1 MAEIERP
8 SATRAGIARTSQAC
22 ERCRSLKTR
31 CLPSGEADRCQRCC
45 SADKECVWADAPR
58 RIRKLRAPS
67 RIAQVEQKIDGLVA
81 KLVNATDFRSEP
93 PVASVEHQ
101 PDLNSTPEYEARRS
115 TWVRENNAAPGSWLP
130 VVSFEPETPQTQTNS
145 EQDPGSAEADIQYL
159 QELRNVH
166 GYSDQDDANQGPA
179 GLFQSCKRRE
189 APIADELVQQLLSS
203 HTADALVDEFRQM
216 SVSFPFVVIP
226 AGVSAFD
233 IHASRPMLF
242 LAIMTV
248 ASWKDHA
255 RQRALDNIYRREL
268 ATRTMV
274 HPRRTLGL
282 VQGVLIYLSWYH
294 FVFSHKT
301 QQIFFLHHLVIGLAL
316 DIGLHQDYQ
325 PLNIAN
331 RPPPPPPPIQ
341 EQRERHRAFLGCYYL
356 ASMVAAGLQKPNLL
370 KHTPQMTEWAQ
381 NLKQDREY
389 ESDETIGH
397 LISLRQIDDQIQ
409 DTLFTGSARETNL
422 ADPRTLMHMRFMA
435 AQLET
440 WKKESAT
447 AVSRRV
453 LGLSSSFT
461 DMLLHGVALRT
472 QPYDQSAITDSA
484 HLSALLSALEAGKR
498 FLDTLLTFPASE
510 YHLISFC
517 EWMRLPVVI
526 MTIARLCMPTDAHA
540 AAGWDYKAAQDR
552 TRLDLCLESICYRMQ
567 SLSTFDKRS
576 QPHPD
581 FWHAMRSINE
591 LTRTW
596 YLRKIRPAD
605 ESSSHSTPSSL
616 IGRTASEASC
626 SSSRIVPTPVTNP
639 SEQGYNS
646 LAGINYMQ
654 EVGMDVQVDTGNGHD
669 PFAAM
674 KHVDFDME
682 QFFDMG
688 IWGDTNYVGMGFG
701 DNGMTF

>member
-1 MAEIERP
+1 M
-8 SATRAGIARTSQAC
+8 
-22 ERCRSLKTR
+22 
-31 CLPSGEADRCQRCC
+31 
-45 SADKECVWADAPR
+45 
-58 RIRKLRAPS
+58 
-67 RIAQVEQKIDGLVA
+67 A
-81 KLVNATDFRSEP
+81 KLVNATDLRSEP

-101 PDLNSTPEYEARRS
+101 PDLSRTPEYEARRT
-115 TWVRENNAAPGSWLP
+115 TWVKENHAAPGSWLP
-130 VVSFEPETPQTQTNS
+130 VASFEPETPSTQQNS
-145 EQDPGSAEADIQYL
+145 DQDPGSAEADAQYL
-159 QELRNVH
+159 HELRNVH
-166 GYSDQDDANQGPA
+166 AYGDHEDGNTAHA
-179 GLFQSCKRRE
+179 GLFQASKRRE
-189 APIADELVQQLLSS
+189 APITDELVQQLLST
-203 HTADALVDEFRQM
+203 HAADALVNEYRQM
-216 SVSFPFVVIP
+216 SVSFPFVIIP
-226 AGVSAFD
+226 PRVSAHD

-248 ASWKDHA
+248 ASWRDTT
-255 RQRALDNIYRREL
+255 RQKALDLIYRREL

-274 HPRRTLGL
+274 YPRRTLGL
-282 VQGVLIYLSWYH
+282 VQGVLVYLSWYH

-301 QQIFFLHHLVIGLAL
+301 QQIFFLHHLAIGLAL

-331 RPPPPPPPIQ
+331 RPPPPPPPPE

-381 NLKQDREY
+381 SLKQDREY
-389 ESDETIGH
+389 ESDETIGL
-397 LISLRQIDDQIQ
+397 LIALRQIDDQIQ

-422 ADPRTLMHMRFMA
+422 SDPRTLMHMRFMA

-440 WKKESAT
+440 WKKESAN

-472 QPYDQSAITDSA
+472 QPYDQTAITDSA
-484 HLSALLSALEAGKR
+484 HLSALLSALEAGKQ
-498 FLDTLLTFPASE
+498 FLDTLLTFPAQE

-526 MTIARLCMPTDAHA
+526 MTIARLCMPSDAHI

-567 SLSTFDKRS
+567 SLSTFDKRT
-576 QPHPD
+576 QPHTD
-581 FWHAMRSINE
+581 FWHVMRSIND

-596 YLRKIRPAD
+596 YLRKIRPA
-605 ESSSHSTPSSL
+605 EETSAHSTPSSL
-616 IGRTASEASC
+616 VGRTVSEASC
-626 SSSRIVPTPVTNP
+626 PSSRIVPTPMSHQ

-654 EVGMDVQVDTGNGHD
+654 EVGMEVQVDSSDCHD

-688 IWGDTNYVGMGFG
+688 IWSDQSYVGMGYG
-701 DNGMTF
+701 DSGMTF